1 MLFTSKDFIFIFV
14 PLLILLIFCVVKFS
28 KSHTLYKFSL
38 IFFSLIFYG
47 AWNLKFLIFF
57 LTLVFLNFLIINFLI
72 KFKIQ
77 NRSLPSFLLILF
89 NLSILI
95 YYKYFNFFLINL
107 NSIFNID
114 YAFKNIILPL
124 GISFIILQQISFI
137 WTATD
142 YKKKINLTDFLFF
155 SFFFPQIIAG
165 PILIYDDLKNQL
177 SKKFFNISS
186 AKIWQGIQIFFI
198 GFFKKVFIADKL
210 AIWVTAFNDSNS
222 TSIDYF
228 ISVVAYGFQIY
239 FDFSAYSDMA
249 VGLALIFGLSIPVNF
264 FSPLKSKSISEF
276 WQRWHITLTRFLEN
290 IVYFPLILSLG
301 RIFKINSPIKGI
313 VIISLTTIITFFA
326 SGFWHGAGWNYVAF
340 GLYHGFFVILH
351 RMYLFTVVQN
361 KQNTII
367 NIILPNYLKI
377 LITNIVVL
385 LSWVLFGSAD
395 LTSAINY
402 YQSLFN
408 IFDGSWKL
416 IFSMDYAFRLLT
428 LTFLFIV
435 CTFLP
440 NSYQLINY
448 RFKQKK
454 YTCSKKIS
462 NLIFELRKKY
472 VDLFIIVIVLV
483 YWTRIS
489 FENKAFIY
497 YQF

>member
-1 MLFTSKDFIFIFV
+1 
-14 PLLILLIFCVVKFS
+14 
-28 KSHTLYKFSL
+28 
-38 IFFSLIFYG
+38 
-47 AWNLKFLIFF
+47 
-57 LTLVFLNFLIINFLI
+57 
-72 KFKIQ
+72 
-77 NRSLPSFLLILF
+77 
-89 NLSILI
+89 
-95 YYKYFNFFLINL
+95 
-107 NSIFNID
+107 
-114 YAFKNIILPL
+114 
-124 GISFIILQQISFI
+124 
-137 WTATD
+137 
-142 YKKKINLTDFLFF
+142 
-155 SFFFPQIIAG
+155 
-165 PILIYDDLKNQL
+165 
-177 SKKFFNISS
+177 
-186 AKIWQGIQIFFI
+186 
-198 GFFKKVFIADKL
+198 
-210 AIWVTAFNDSNS
+210 
-222 TSIDYF
+222 
-228 ISVVAYGFQIY
+228 
-239 FDFSAYSDMA
+239 MA
-249 VGLALIFGLSIPVNF
+249 VGLALIFGLSLPVNF

-416 IFSMDYAFRLLT
+416 IFSVDYAFRLLILT
-428 LTFLFIV
+428 LLFIV

-462 NLIFELRKKY
+462 NLIFELKKKY
-472 VDLFIIVIVLV
+472 VDLFIIVIILV